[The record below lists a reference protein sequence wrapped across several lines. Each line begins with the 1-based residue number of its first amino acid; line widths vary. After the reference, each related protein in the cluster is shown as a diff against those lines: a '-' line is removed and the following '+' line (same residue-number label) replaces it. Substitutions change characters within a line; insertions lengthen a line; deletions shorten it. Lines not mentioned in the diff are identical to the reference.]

1 MGSTWFREYV
11 RRANLRQWVSD
22 GLNAYGVVVKVLAAC
37 ERETNRR
44 RLNERRN
51 AP

>member
-1 MGSTWFREYV
+1 MGSTWIREYV
-11 RRANLRQWVSD
+11 RRENLRQAESD

-37 ERETNRR
+37 EWETNRR
-44 RLNERRN
+44 RLNERRS

>member
-11 RRANLRQWVSD
+11 HRVNLCRWVSD
-22 GLNAYGVVVKVLAAC
+22 GLNAYGVVVKLLAAC

-44 RLNERRN
+44 RLNEGRN